1 MIALLI
7 SLVLTVD
14 PAARGLEIAR
24 AADKADANWKAEV
37 AVAQMTVETAT
48 GTDTRKFRMTTLEIE
63 PERSL
68 VELLEP
74 ARHRGTK
81 VLTLSKSGGA
91 DEVFIHFPKHGRTRR
106 IIGRKRTGRFLGSEL
121 TFEDL
126 GSRKHHRYT
135 HRFLKTETFA
145 GVPCHVV
152 ETVPRDTDSGY
163 SRIVLWRQVSD
174 YRLHKVEWYD
184 KAGNVL
190 KKTGVFSQW
199 KPLDGWV
206 RPMKYVVTNARSHNA
221 TRLTFLSRTLG
232 LTIDP
237 SQLSPAALSR

>member
-1 MIALLI
+1 MITLLM

-24 AADKADANWKAEV
+24 AADAADANWKAEV
-37 AVAQMTVETAT
+37 AVAQMTVETTT
-48 GTDTRKFRMTTLEIE
+48 GTEFRTFRMTTLEVE

-74 ARHRGTK
+74 ARQRGTK
-81 VLTLSKSGGA
+81 VLTLSKSEGA
-91 DEVFIHFPKHGRTRR
+91 DEVFIHFPRHGRTRR
-106 IIGRKRTGRFLGSEL
+106 IIGRKRTGRFMGSEL

-145 GVPCHVV
+145 DVPCHVV
-152 ETVPRDTDSGY
+152 ETVPHDTDSGY

-190 KKTGVFSQW
+190 VKTGVFSQW
-199 KPLDGWV
+199 KPIDRLV
-206 RPMKYVVTNARSHNA
+206 RPMKYRVTNARTKKA
-221 TRLTFLSRTLG
+221 TTLTFLSRKLG
-232 LTIDP
+232 QNIEP
-237 SQLSPAALSR
+237 SQLSPAGLSR